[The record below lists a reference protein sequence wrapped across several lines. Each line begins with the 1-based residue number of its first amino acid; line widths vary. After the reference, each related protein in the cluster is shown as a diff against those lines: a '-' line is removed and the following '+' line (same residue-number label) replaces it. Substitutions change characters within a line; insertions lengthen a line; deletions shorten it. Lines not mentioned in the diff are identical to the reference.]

1 MYTSPIRTRVSEH
14 SGPRQRV
21 LHEGPGER
29 LHAACVNFYQ
39 YQERSRIRLLTI
51 GQEPRHC
58 GICEV
63 ERIRGTAFAP
73 TKSME
78 PLPPLQLSTGVAMK
92 PANIMMSPRSRAV
105 VTGAGN
111 LNKFIENDITAPIAI
126 DAGCAFNLACC
137 NSPQPSQR
145 GLDQTM
151 RNVHPRRDA
160 CPAPGT
166 ALWCAHLR
174 GLGEF
179 SGEPQVHPPREMHR
193 KLHGHVA
200 PIV

>member
-1 MYTSPIRTRVSEH
+1 M
-14 SGPRQRV
+14 
-21 LHEGPGER
+21 
-29 LHAACVNFYQ
+29 
-39 YQERSRIRLLTI
+39 
-51 GQEPRHC
+51 
-58 GICEV
+58 
-63 ERIRGTAFAP
+63 AFAP
-73 TKSME
+73 IKPME

-92 PANIMMSPRSRAV
+92 PAHIMMSPRSRAV

-111 LNKFIENDITAPIAI
+111 LNKLIENDITAPILI
-126 DAGCAFNLACC
+126 DARRVFNLACC
-137 NSPQPSQR
+137 ISPQQYRR

-174 GLGEF
+174 GLGEVY
-179 SGEPQVHPPREMHR
+179 GVPRAHPPREMHR